1 MDNNLLI
8 ELEKQK
14 DERRSSRLF
23 RGDGQPLK
31 PLADVAADADADVDA
46 DADADVDVDV
56 DVEGSVQDRIACR
69 HVVCAFRPPRGS
81 PVTVC
86 RSSSWYR

>member
-14 DERRSSRLF
+14 DERAALF
-23 RGDGQPLK
+23 TGFLWGRTPLK
-31 PLADVAADADADVDA
+31 LLADVAADADADA
-46 DADADVDVDV
+46 

-69 HVVCAFRPPRGS
+69 HVVCAFCPPRGS